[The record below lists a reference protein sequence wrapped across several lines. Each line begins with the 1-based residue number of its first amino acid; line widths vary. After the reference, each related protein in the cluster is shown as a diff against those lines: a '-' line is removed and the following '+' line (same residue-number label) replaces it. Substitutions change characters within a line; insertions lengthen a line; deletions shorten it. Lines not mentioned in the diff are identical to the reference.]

1 MQKLIVNRANKS
13 TGISRKRTPA
23 HTRIHTGETSSLTS
37 YLGNANTVLCYAAL
51 YVTAV
56 LWFTEKDNRPSRSLW
71 RHYPVRLESIFS
83 TRCGND
89 CAGPGRPA
97 GRRVAR
103 PSLQRGKT
111 TPRLIDGDY
120 RFGT

>member
-1 MQKLIVNRANKS
+1 MLI
-13 TGISRKRTPA
+13 P
-23 HTRIHTGETSSLTS
+23 
-37 YLGNANTVLCYAAL
+37 CYAMR

-89 CAGPGRPA
+89 CAGPGWPA
-97 GRRVAR
+97 CRQAAR
-103 PSLQRGKT
+103 PSLQHGKT
-111 TPRLIDGDY
+111 TLRLTDEDY